1 MGMEIRKERYQRAV
15 GWLQAVQQGDVVP
28 LLPLPTDDQGNEAP
42 APGFLISSEPKQHY
56 NW

>member
-15 GWLQAVQQGDVVP
+15 GWLQAVQQGNVVP